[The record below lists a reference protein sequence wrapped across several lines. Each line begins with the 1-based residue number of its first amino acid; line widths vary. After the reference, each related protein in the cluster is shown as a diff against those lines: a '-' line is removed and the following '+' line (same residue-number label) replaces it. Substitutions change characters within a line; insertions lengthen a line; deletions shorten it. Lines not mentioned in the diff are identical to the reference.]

1 MSHKT
6 IIIQTPDAP
15 AAIGTYSQAVKV
27 AQTVYLSGQIGLD
40 ASTMQMV
47 EGIEAQIHRV
57 FQNLRA
63 VADASGGSL
72 DDVVKL
78 NIFLTDLAHFA
89 KVNEIMAT
97 YFHQPYPARAAVG
110 VASLP
115 RNALVEADG
124 VLVLQD

>member
-1 MSHKT
+1 MSNK
-6 IIIQTPDAP
+6 IVIQTPDAP
-15 AAIGTYSQAVKV
+15 AAIGTYSQAVRV
-27 AQTVYLSGQIGLD
+27 DNTVYLSGQIGLD
-40 ASTMQMV
+40 PNTMTLV
-47 EGIEAQIHRV
+47 AGIEAQIHRV

-63 VADASGGSL
+63 VADAAGSSL

-78 NIFLTDLAHFA
+78 NIYLTDLAHFA

-115 RNALVEADG
+115 RGALVEADG
-124 VLVLQD
+124 VLFLQE

>member
-1 MSHKT
+1 MPSKIT
-6 IIIQTPDAP
+6 IQTPDAP
-15 AAIGTYSQAVKV
+15 AAIGTYSQAVRV
-27 AQTVYLSGQIGLD
+27 ENTVYLSGQIGLD
-40 ASTMQMV
+40 PNTMQMV

-63 VADASGGSL
+63 VADAAGGSL

-124 VLVLQD
+124 VIFIQD

>member
-1 MSHKT
+1 MANKF
-6 IIIQTPDAP
+6 IIQTPDAP
-15 AAIGTYSQAVKV
+15 AAIGTYSQAVRV
-27 AQTVYLSGQIGLD
+27 DDTVYLSGQIGLD
-40 ASTMQMV
+40 PNTMQMV

-63 VADASGGSL
+63 VASAAGGSL
-72 DDVVKL
+72 NDVVKI

-97 YFHQPYPARAAVG
+97 YFHEPYPARAAVG

-115 RNALVEADG
+115 RAALVEADG